1 MILTD
6 VSIKRPLAIS
16 MVFLAMILFGFISLT
31 KLPLDFL
38 PNISLPMIAVMT
50 TYPGAGPQEIESE
63 ITDGLERALGSVNNL
78 KKITSTTSE
87 NSCMIMLELEWGTDI
102 DGAANDV
109 RDKLGIVMPYFPDDA
124 ENPLIFKFDVSQQP
138 VVMYNLI
145 GDIDE
150 REMNE
155 INEDIAD
162 KLQRVEGV
170 AGSFNMGE
178 STKEIQ
184 IKLDPV
190 RMRGTGITSEQVM
203 GMLQAQNVNY
213 PLGNID
219 EGRKVYI
226 VRTVGQYGDLEDIRK
241 TVVGYSAEGAPIL
254 LSHIADVDEQIPEQ
268 TSISRSNGKKSIWG
282 IVQKRTDANTV
293 QVCNGVIDK
302 MQEIEKELPP
312 GLEISI
318 VFNSADFIIESVKGT
333 FSTLI
338 IGGILAILILFLFL
352 GNIRYTLYVAVAIPI
367 TVFFA
372 LLLMYLFNM
381 SVNII
386 SLGGLTVAIGMVLD
400 SAIVVFEAIFR
411 HREKGESGDKAASVG
426 AQEVGTAITASTL
439 TTVAVFLP
447 LLLVS
452 GFASFFFKE
461 LALTVTFAL
470 LSSLLVALTIVPMLS
485 AKFLKI
491 RKDDAKRKGIG
502 KKFRGFYEGIEKRY
516 TVLVRWALAH
526 RPAVFFGTLA
536 IFVVSL
542 FLFPFIGA
550 EMSPSTD
557 QGEIEIRAEMPIG
570 TNLETTNEA
579 VKQLEEIVRREVPE
593 ADVIATSIGSGSGI
607 TSLFMGTSGPHA
619 AQLYVELVGSEK
631 RKRSDK
637 DIMRDLRPK
646 VAGIAGMNVY
656 FSGGG
661 MEQFFGGSPIVVKI
675 IGYDIDK
682 AREISNTLMEK
693 LKEVEGLVDLES
705 SLGEGKPEYRL
716 IVDRQKAAQFGL
728 TPYAI
733 GAMLRSRIEGTVA
746 TQFREEGKEY
756 DIRIMSDEEF
766 SSSLSKIAG
775 MTITTPMGEIPLK
788 NFVKDTVASG
798 PVVIEHED
806 NLRVV
811 MINAN
816 IEGRDQGSIARDVQ
830 KVLDETVVPA
840 DFDLELSGG
849 FEEMEQSFAD
859 IRFVILIALV
869 LVYMIM
875 VGQFESFKEPFI
887 IMFTVPLALIGVLW
901 MLFFTNTTINMQS
914 LIGILLLGGI
924 VVNNAI
930 VYIDYANQLRRKHGL
945 GLEEAVVEAGRIRMR
960 PILMTAFTTSFGL
973 IPMALGLGAGNELRA
988 PMARAVIGGLIVA
1001 TFLTLVFIP
1010 TLYTM
1015 IEHRRERA
1023 AKKTQENA
1031 S

>member
-31 KLPLDFL
+31 KLPIDFL
-38 PNISLPMIAVMT
+38 PNISLPMIAVLT
-50 TYPGAGPQEIESE
+50 TYPGAGPEEIESE
-63 ITDGLERALGSVNNL
+63 ITDDLERALGSVNNL

-109 RDKLGIVMPYFPDDA
+109 RDKLGIVMPYFPEDA
-124 ENPLIFKFDVSQQP
+124 EDPLIFKFDVSQQP

-150 REMNE
+150 KEMNE
-155 INEDIAD
+155 INDDIAD
-162 KLQRVEGV
+162 KLQRVAGV
-170 AGSFNMGE
+170 AGSFNMSE
-178 STKEIQ
+178 ATKEIQ

-190 RMRGTGITSEQVM
+190 RMRGTGITPDQVM

-213 PLGNID
+213 PLGNVD

-226 VRTVGQYGDLEDIRK
+226 VRTVGQYASLEEIRN
-241 TVVGYSAEGAPIL
+241 TVVGYANNGASIL
-254 LSHIADVDEQIPEQ
+254 LSHIADVEEAIPEQ
-268 TSISRSNGKKSIWG
+268 ASITRSNGEKSIWG
-282 IVQKRTDANTV
+282 FVQKRTDANTV
-293 QVCNGVIDK
+293 QVCNGVIAK
-302 MQEIEKELPP
+302 IQEIEKELPP
-312 GLEISI
+312 GLEIGI
-318 VFNSADFIIESVKGT
+318 VFNSADFIIESVKST

-338 IGGILAILILFLFL
+338 IGGLLAILILFLFL

-381 SVNII
+381 SLNII

-411 HREKGESGDKAASVG
+411 HRERGESGMKAASVG

-447 LLLVS
+447 LLLVT

-470 LSSLLVALTIVPMLS
+470 LSSLLVALTIVPMLAS
-485 AKFLKI
+485 RFLRI
-491 RKDDAKRKGIG
+491 RKEEVQRRGIG
-502 KKFRGFYEGIEKRY
+502 QRFRGFYERIEGRY
-516 TVLVRWALAH
+516 TGLITWALAH
-526 RPAVFFGTLA
+526 RPAIFFGTLA
-536 IFVVSL
+536 IFILSL

-557 QGEIEIRAEMPIG
+557 QGEIQIRAEMPIG
-570 TNLETTNEA
+570 TNLETTNEV
-579 VKQLEEIVRREVPE
+579 VKQLEEIVTREVPE
-593 ADVIATSIGSGSGI
+593 INILATSIGSGTGI
-607 TSLFMGTSGPHA
+607 MSLFMGTSGPHA
-619 AQLYVELVGSEK
+619 AQLYVELVGSE
-631 RKRSDK
+631 RRDRSDK

-646 VAGIAGMNVY
+646 LAGIPGLNVY

-661 MEQFFGGSPIVVKI
+661 MEEFFGGSPIVVKI
-675 IGYDIDK
+675 IGYDIEK
-682 AREISNTLMEK
+682 ARKISGELMDK
-693 LKEVEGLVDLES
+693 LKEVKGLVDLES

-733 GAMLRSRIEGTVA
+733 GAVLRSRIEGVVA
-746 TQFREEGKEY
+746 TQYREEGNEY
-756 DIRIMSDEEF
+756 DMRIMADEEF
-766 SSSLSKIAG
+766 RNSLSKISS
-775 MTITTPMGEIPLK
+775 MTITTPMGEIPLQ
-788 NFVKDTVASG
+788 NFVKDTVAVG

-811 MINAN
+811 KINAN
-816 IEGRDQGSIARDVQ
+816 IEGRDQGSVAKDVQ
-830 KVLDETVVPA
+830 QVLDATVIPA
-840 DFDLELSGG
+840 DFEVELSGG

-859 IRFVILIALV
+859 IRFVILIALI

-901 MLFFTNTTINMQS
+901 MLFFTGTTINMQS

-930 VYIDYANQLRRKHGL
+930 VYIDYANQLRRKQGL
-945 GLEEAVVEAGRIRMR
+945 PLEKAVIEAGKIRMR

-973 IPMALGLGAGNELRA
+973 IPMALGLGSGNELRA

-1015 IEHRRERA
+1015 IERRRERGKSKEKA
-1023 AKKTQENA
+1023 AV
-1031 S
+1031 

>member
-6 VSIKRPLAIS
+6 LSIKRPLAIS

-38 PNISLPMIAVMT
+38 PNISLPMIAVLT
-50 TYPGAGPQEIESE
+50 TYPGAGPEEIESE
-63 ITDGLERALGSVNNL
+63 ITEGLERALGSVNNL

-124 ENPLIFKFDVSQQP
+124 EDPLIFKFDVSQQP

-145 GDIDE
+145 GGIDE
-150 REMNE
+150 KEMNE
-155 INEDIAD
+155 INDDIAD
-162 KLQRVEGV
+162 KLQRVGGV
-170 AGSFNMGE
+170 AGSFNM
-178 STKEIQ
+178 SDATKEIQ

-190 RMRGTGITSEQVM
+190 RLQGTGITPEQVM

-213 PLGNID
+213 PLGNIE

-226 VRTVGQYGDLEDIRK
+226 VRTVGQYGNLEEIRN
-241 TVVGYSAEGAPIL
+241 TVVGYGVSGTPIL
-254 LSHIADVDEQIPEQ
+254 LSHVADVEEALPEQ
-268 TSISRSNGKKSIWG
+268 TSITRSNGEKSIWG
-282 IVQKRTDANTV
+282 FVQKRTDANTV
-293 QVCNGVIDK
+293 QVCNGVMAKIR
-302 MQEIEKELPP
+302 EIEKELPP
-312 GLEISI
+312 GLEIGI

-333 FSTLI
+333 FTTLI
-338 IGGILAILILFLFL
+338 IGGLLAILILFLFL

-367 TVFFA
+367 TIFFA

-381 SVNII
+381 SLNII

-485 AKFLKI
+485 AKFLRI
-491 RKDDAKRKGIG
+491 RRDDTKKRGLG
-502 KKFRGFYEGIEKRY
+502 KQFRGFYERIEGRY
-516 TVLVRWALAH
+516 TVLVNWAINH
-526 RPAVFFGTLA
+526 RPAILFGTLGL
-536 IFVVSL
+536 FVVSL

-550 EMSPSTD
+550 EMSPATD
-557 QGEIEIRAEMPIG
+557 QGEIQIRAEMPIG
-570 TNLETTNEA
+570 TNLETTDKA
-579 VKQLEEIVRREVPE
+579 VLQLEEIVAREVPE
-593 ADVIATSIGSGSGI
+593 ANVIATSIGSGSGI
-607 TSLFMGTSGPHA
+607 MSLFMGTSGPHA
-619 AQLYVELVGSEK
+619 AQLYLELVGSEK
-631 RKRSDK
+631 RERSDR

-646 VAGIAGMNVY
+646 VAGIPGLKVF

-661 MEQFFGGSPIVVKI
+661 MEEFFGGSPIVVKI

-682 AREISNTLMEK
+682 ARNISDLLMEK
-693 LKEVEGLVDLES
+693 LKGVKGLVDLES

-716 IVDRQKAAQFGL
+716 VVDRQKAAQFGL

-733 GAMLRSRIEGTVA
+733 GSVLRSRIEGVVA
-746 TQFREEGKEY
+746 TQYREEGKEY
-756 DIRIMSDEEF
+756 DIRIMTDEEF
-766 SSSLSKIAG
+766 RNSLLKISS
-775 MTITTPMGEIPLK
+775 MTITTPMGEIPLQ
-788 NFVKDTVASG
+788 NFVKDTIAVG
-798 PVVIEHED
+798 PVVIDHED

-811 MINAN
+811 KISAN
-816 IEGRDQGSIARDVQ
+816 IEGRDQGSVAKDVQ
-830 KVLDETVVPA
+830 KVLDETVIPA

-849 FEEMEQSFAD
+849 FEEMERSFAD
-859 IRFVILIALV
+859 IRFVILISLI

-945 GLEEAVVEAGRIRMR
+945 PLEKAVVEAGKIRMR

-973 IPMALGLGAGNELRA
+973 IPMALGLGSGNELRA

-1015 IEHRRERA
+1015 IEHRREKRKVA
-1023 AKKTQENA
+1023 EEK
-1031 S
+1031 